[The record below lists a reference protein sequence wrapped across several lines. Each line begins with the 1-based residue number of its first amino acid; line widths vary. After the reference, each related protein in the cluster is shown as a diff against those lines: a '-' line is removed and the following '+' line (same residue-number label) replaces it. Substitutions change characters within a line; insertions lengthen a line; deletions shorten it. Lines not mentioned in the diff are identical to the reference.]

1 MTRANF
7 STQYLKCR
15 EIGEKIILG
24 KIFMKVTWQRSV
36 SIPKHRTFGRQSEPY
51 LSQTQASIVRKQT
64 FQCQQ
69 LFGNIWPSVYTST
82 RWVCIQASGLTF
94 TFMYM
99 YTSNFFLLRPLS
111 CCIGNYYFMNECV
124 DRLEVFSQNPQ
135 WDVIRLK
142 EFSYSDVTLTPHGGR
157 WG

>member
-1 MTRANF
+1 MTRTNF
-7 STQYLKCR
+7 SIQYLLR
-15 EIGEKIILG
+15 VQGDWRNNHIGQDIHESNLA
-24 KIFMKVTWQRSV
+24 KVSV
-36 SIPKHRTFGRQSEPY
+36 NPKAQNIQSEPY

-99 YTSNFFLLRPLS
+99 YTSNFFLLRRLS

-135 WDVIRLK
+135 WDVISI
-142 EFSYSDVTLTPHGGR
+142 EGFFYSDRMSH
-157 WG
+157 

>member
-7 STQYLKCR
+7 SIQYLLRVQEDWRKNH
-15 EIGEKIILG
+15 IGQDIHESNLA
-24 KIFMKVTWQRSV
+24 KVSVNPKTQNIWQV
-36 SIPKHRTFGRQSEPY
+36 VHMQSEPY

-99 YTSNFFLLRPLS
+99 YTSNFFCSVPYLGGFHLNLWYSLS
-111 CCIGNYYFMNECV
+111 STNSI
-124 DRLEVFSQNPQ
+124 L
-135 WDVIRLK
+135 
-142 EFSYSDVTLTPHGGR
+142 
-157 WG
+157 